1 MTPGDWALLFSRSGK
16 GLFLKVNVSKI
27 PEGGMN
33 FQFEKDRTWFR
44 GLLPEQERSALE
56 FFPDR
61 IEVSCT
67 VRRMKET
74 VFIGGTAATTI
85 EARCCRCL
93 EMTHLPVSASFK
105 YTYSP
110 PPANPQEEWEL
121 NAEDLDFA
129 YYEDDMIDLD
139 DLIFEQIMLQ
149 MPIKPLCRE
158 TCSGLCPHCGINM
171 NVTSCSCQAETF
183 DERLAAL
190 KKFKAQS

>member
-1 MTPGDWALLFSRSGK
+1 VIGHYYFPYRERDC
-16 GLFLKVNVSKI
+16 FLKINVSKI

-33 FQFEKDRTWFR
+33 FQFEKDRNWFR
-44 GLLPEQERSALE
+44 GLLPERDASE
-56 FFPDR
+56 FFPDQ

-74 VFIGGTAATTI
+74 VFIEGTAATTI
-85 EARCCRCL
+85 EALCCRCL
-93 EMTHLPVSASFK
+93 EMTHLPVNSSFK

-129 YYEDDMIDLD
+129 YYEDDTIDLD

-158 TCSGLCPHCGINM
+158 TCKGLCPHCGINM
-171 NVTSCSCQAETF
+171 NVTSCRCQTETF